1 MENFKFNEELLR
13 EGYQFLANNKGNGA
27 YVVLEDGDLTD
38 DCAVDFKNLED
49 YFNINLEDYFNIK
62 EKLSDDKYLL
72 VIYDRKSRL
81 YKVMFVNKKLIIGY
95 PFLAKLFGKHKVA
108 AVEVQGILS
117 ILNAKLRQ
125 QSLLNSEIKRTAME
139 NIQPLKRSRIN
150 KRGKN

>member
-27 YVVLEDGDLTD
+27 YVVLEDDY
-38 DCAVDFKNLED
+38 AVDFKNLED
-49 YFNINLEDYFNIK
+49 YFNIK
-62 EKLSDDKYLL
+62 ENLSDDKYLL
-72 VIYDRKSRL
+72 VIYDKKSKL

-139 NIQPLKRSRIN
+139 NIQPLKRSRMNN
-150 KRGKN
+150 KRKN

>member
-27 YVVLEDGDLTD
+27 YVVLEDGDLTAD
-38 DCAVDFKNLED
+38 YAVNFKNLED
-49 YFNINLEDYFNIK
+49 YFNIK
-62 EKLSDDKYLL
+62 ENLSDDKYLL
-72 VIYDRKSRL
+72 VIYDRKSKL

-95 PFLAKLFGKHKVA
+95 PFLAKLFGKHKVV
-108 AVEVQGILS
+108 AVEVQGISS

>member
-27 YVVLEDGDLTD
+27 YVVLEDGDLTND
-38 DCAVDFKNLED
+38 YAVDFK
-49 YFNINLEDYFNIK
+49 NLEDYFNIK

-72 VIYDRKSRL
+72 VIYDRKSKL

-108 AVEVQGILS
+108 AVEVQGILTV
-117 ILNAKLRQ
+117 KK
-125 QSLLNSEIKRTAME
+125 IKFSSQR
-139 NIQPLKRSRIN
+139 NLI
-150 KRGKN
+150 

>member
-1 MENFKFNEELLR
+1 MYNESITLYQTYVFFLQKIVLMILLTNTI
-13 EGYQFLANNKGNGA
+13 YNTTN
-27 YVVLEDGDLTD
+27 
-38 DCAVDFKNLED
+38 
-49 YFNINLEDYFNIK
+49 
-62 EKLSDDKYLL
+62 LSDDKYLL
-72 VIYDRKSRL
+72 VIYDRKSKL

-108 AVEVQGILS
+108 VVEVQGILS

>member
-13 EGYQFLANNKGNGA
+13 DWYQFLANNKGNEA

-38 DCAVDFKNLED
+38 DYAVDFKNLED
-49 YFNINLEDYFNIK
+49 YFNIKENLGN
-62 EKLSDDKYLL
+62 DKDLL
-72 VIYDRKSRL
+72 VIYDRKSKL

>member
-1 MENFKFNEELLR
+1 MLR
-13 EGYQFLANNKGNGA
+13 DGYQFLANNKGNGA

-38 DCAVDFKNLED
+38 DYAVDFKNLED
-49 YFNINLEDYFNIK
+49 YFNIKENLGN
-62 EKLSDDKYLL
+62 DKYLL
-72 VIYDRKSRL
+72 VIYDKKSKL

-139 NIQPLKRSRIN
+139 NIQPLKRSRMNN
-150 KRGKN
+150 KRKN

>member
-13 EGYQFLANNKGNGA
+13 EGYQFLVNNKGNGA
-27 YVVLEDGDLTD
+27 YGVLEDGDLTD
-38 DCAVDFKNLED
+38 DYAVDFKNLED
-49 YFNINLEDYFNIK
+49 YFNIK
-62 EKLSDDKYLL
+62 ENLSDDKYLL
-72 VIYDRKSRL
+72 VIYDKKSKL

-95 PFLAKLFGKHKVA
+95 PFLAKLFGKHKVV

-125 QSLLNSEIKRTAME
+125 QSLLNSEINRTAME

>member
-27 YVVLEDGDLTD
+27 YVVLEDGDLTND
-38 DCAVDFKNLED
+38 YAVDFK
-49 YFNINLEDYFNIK
+49 NLEDYFNIK

-108 AVEVQGILS
+108 AVEVQGILTV
-117 ILNAKLRQ
+117 KK
-125 QSLLNSEIKRTAME
+125 IKFSSQR
-139 NIQPLKRSRIN
+139 NLI
-150 KRGKN
+150 

>member
-1 MENFKFNEELLR
+1 MENFKFNEELLK
-13 EGYQFLANNKGNGA
+13 EGYQFLVNNKGNGA
-27 YVVLEDGDLTD
+27 YGVLEDGDLTD
-38 DCAVDFKNLED
+38 DYAVDFKNLED
-49 YFNINLEDYFNIK
+49 YFNIKENLGN
-62 EKLSDDKYLL
+62 DKYLL
-72 VIYDRKSRL
+72 AIYDRKSRL